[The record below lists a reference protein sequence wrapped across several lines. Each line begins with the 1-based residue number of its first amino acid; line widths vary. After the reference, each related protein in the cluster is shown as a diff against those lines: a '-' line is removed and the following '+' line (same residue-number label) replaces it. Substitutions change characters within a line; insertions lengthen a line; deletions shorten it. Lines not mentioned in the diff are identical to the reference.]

1 MSSPGQSSPR
11 SMQRGESTG
20 LGLEESSQC
29 SDIDNLD
36 DAEMDDEIEAFE
48 RSLKTDWEV
57 NITRLPHHVTFQ
69 LCSSPH
75 LSFWVIDGTR
85 SRA

>member
-1 MSSPGQSSPR
+1 
-11 SMQRGESTG
+11 MQRVESSG
-20 LGLEESSQC
+20 LAGVEDSSQC

-57 NITRLPHHVTFQ
+57 CYEPPTTNPTPPNPTPIL
-69 LCSSPH
+69 
-75 LSFWVIDGTR
+75 
-85 SRA
+85 

>member
-1 MSSPGQSSPR
+1 
-11 SMQRGESTG
+11 MQREESTG
-20 LGLEESSQC
+20 AGGLDDSPQC

-57 NITRLPHHVTFQ
+57 SPSKPLLQ
-69 LCSSPH
+69 LISGCH
-75 LSFWVIDGTR
+75 T
-85 SRA
+85 